1 MNWKA
6 MEFSIK
12 RIGAGLAFLAL
23 AGLQSG
29 CAGLVVSA
37 GATAG
42 SAALQERGFGTAVD
56 DTVIRAKIAAA
67 YLQDSV
73 DFKLISI
80 EAHQGRVLLTGT
92 TPRAKDRV
100 DAVHLAWQVDGVK
113 TVINEISIEQGG
125 GILGL
130 ARDKLV
136 TAQLRLKI
144 TFDTTV
150 KAINYAIDT
159 VNGTVYLMGIAQNQ
173 AELNR
178 VKNHAR
184 GLDYVRRVISH
195 VRLKKPPMRK

>member
-130 ARDKLV
+130 ARDKWV

>member
-1 MNWKA
+1 MK
-6 MEFSIK
+6 FSIK

-130 ARDKLV
+130 ARDKWV

>member
-1 MNWKA
+1 

-130 ARDKLV
+130 ARDKWV

>member
-1 MNWKA
+1 

-130 ARDKLV
+130 ARDKWV
-136 TAQLRLKI
+136 GAQLRLKI

>member
-1 MNWKA
+1 

-100 DAVHLAWQVDGVK
+100 DAVRLAWQVDGVK

-130 ARDKLV
+130 ARDKWV